1 MPRPP
6 ATPPH
11 SDIDGIDE
19 DEVRNTDAAIAAGQ
33 DADDLARARDKSAG
47 RPDFTP
53 DAGNRDDRSR

>member
-19 DEVRNTDAAIAAGQ
+19 DEVRNTDAAVEAGQ
-33 DADDLARARDKSAG
+33 DAGDLARARDEAAG
-47 RPDFTP
+47 RPDYSEE
-53 DAGNRDDRSR
+53 AGNRDDRSR